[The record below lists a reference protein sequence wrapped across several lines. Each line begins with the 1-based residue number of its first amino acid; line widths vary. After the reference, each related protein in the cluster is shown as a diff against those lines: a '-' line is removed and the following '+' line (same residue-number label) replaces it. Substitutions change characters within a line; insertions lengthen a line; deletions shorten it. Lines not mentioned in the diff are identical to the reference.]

1 MQTSTPQDF
10 GKIRHELLARRA
22 SLRHRHERIQRD
34 LQRCNDPL
42 VADAP
47 DRAIQ
52 LQNDAALLVIDDATN
67 DELATVEES
76 LQRLERGLYGICK
89 VCGGDIEDA
98 RLHLLHAVTCS
109 DCARD

>member
-1 MQTSTPQDF
+1 MQTSTPQDL

-22 SLRHRHERIQRD
+22 SLRYRHERIQRD
-34 LQRCNDPL
+34 LQRRNDPL

-52 LQNDAALLVIDDATN
+52 LQNDATLQVIDDATN
-67 DELATVEES
+67 EQLATIQES

-98 RLHLLHAVTCS
+98 RVHLLHAVTCS

>member
-1 MQTSTPQDF
+1 MQTGTPQDH

-34 LQRCNDPL
+34 LQRRNDPL
-42 VADAP
+42 LSDAP

-52 LQNDAALLVIDDATN
+52 LQNDDALHVIDDATN
-67 DELATVEES
+67 DELATIEES

-89 VCGGDIEDA
+89 ECGGEIEDA
-98 RLHLLHAVTCS
+98 RLHLLHAVTCAE
-109 DCARD
+109 CARD

>member
-1 MQTSTPQDF
+1 METYIPQDL
-10 GKIRHELLARRA
+10 GRIRHELLSRRA

-34 LQRCNDPL
+34 LQRRNDPL
-42 VADAP
+42 LADAP

-52 LQNDAALLVIDDATN
+52 VQNDATLQVIDEATN

-76 LQRLERGLYGICK
+76 LQRLERGLYGVCK

-98 RLHLLHAVTCS
+98 RLQLLHAVTCS

>member
-1 MQTSTPQDF
+1 MQTSISQDL
-10 GKIRHELLARRA
+10 GKIRHALLTRRA

-34 LQRCNDPL
+34 LQHRNDPL
-42 VADAP
+42 LADAP

-52 LQNDAALLVIDDATN
+52 LQNDATLQVIDEATN

-76 LQRLERGLYGICK
+76 LQRLERGLYGVCK

-98 RLHLLHAVTCS
+98 RLQLLHAVTCS

>member
-1 MQTSTPQDF
+1 MQTSTPQDL
-10 GKIRHELLARRA
+10 GKIRHKLLARRA
-22 SLRHRHERIQRD
+22 SLRHRHARIQRD

-67 DELATVEES
+67 DELATLEES

>member
-1 MQTSTPQDF
+1 MQTSITQDL
-10 GKIRHELLARRA
+10 GKIRHELLSRRA

-34 LQRCNDPL
+34 LQHRNDPL
-42 VADAP
+42 VGDAP

-52 LQNDAALLVIDDATN
+52 LQNDAALQVIDEATN
-67 DELATVEES
+67 DELATLEES

-89 VCGGDIEDA
+89 ECGGDIEDA
-98 RLHLLHAVTCS
+98 RLNLLHAVTCS